1 MEWIGFGGK
10 QEKTK
15 KAAIL
20 QPFLFSMGDLEIV
33 THFKVDTAPKGV
45 VKP

>member
-15 KAAIL
+15 KGCVTAAFFVL
-20 QPFLFSMGDLEIV
+20 DG
-33 THFKVDTAPKGV
+33 
-45 VKP
+45 